1 MRDVLPGLKVLRD
14 IRGSYREKRKEFGY
28 RCIGNVHGKG
38 IASKTKMV
46 QALDKQSQSK
56 EKFMGMF
63 LKSAASK
70 AVGNEVCKQVATA
83 RARKPKQS

>member
-14 IRGSYREKRKEFGY
+14 IRKEFGGRKEFGY

-38 IASKTKMV
+38 IASKTEMV

-56 EKFMGMF
+56 EKFTGMF